1 MMQTLIVCEKPDAAA
16 RVARALDED
25 GDPRRIETQGVPVY
39 ESRNRHET
47 IIVCSALGHLYAV
60 DSKTHTSRRYYP
72 VWDFEWKPKHLI
84 DKKSA
89 RLGRWIQII
98 SSLAEKADRYINACD
113 YDVEGSLIGH
123 TILRYACRGADS
135 KAQRMKF
142 STMTEKELKSAYKT
156 LAPQLDIQLVEA
168 GRTRHE
174 LDWLYGI
181 NLSRLLT
188 ESALKQNRGY
198 STLSTGR
205 VQGPTLK
212 FVVDKE
218 EEIQCFTPTPFWTID
233 ATLTQN
239 GQEYTLEYEKEKIS
253 TLAEAELVVRD
264 CKNCILEVESTESRN
279 IQQSPPYPFDLSTLQ
294 SEAYRH
300 FGYTPSRTLALA
312 EKLYLEAL
320 ISYPRTSSQKLPPD
334 IGYSEILHGIASMAQ
349 YRTLA
354 TKLTLQNSLHPNQGP
369 KDDPAHPAVYPTG
382 ESPKRALIQPEANLL
397 NLIIKRFMS
406 AFAEPSLR
414 ESSKLTLKKDP
425 HRFFLRGTRLLRE
438 GWIQFYRPY
447 ASDESQNLPDLKVGD
462 KTPITKIQAT
472 PKFTEPPPRYNPSS
486 LLRKMEEENIGTKAT
501 RAEIIEI
508 LYRRSYIKNI
518 RIEATPLALKLIN
531 LLNKYC
537 PLIIDPAFTANLET
551 AMDNIQTLQITR
563 SHVIAETL
571 DHLRPIML
579 DLIAR
584 EEEIGSQ
591 LAEAVVSQRIA
602 RLTFD
607 YPCPQ
612 CGSKLKIIRSR
623 TSGKRFIGCTGYQ
636 NGCRFTLP
644 LPQFGNLSITQTNCK
659 ICGFQLVQARTKG
672 RRPMTSCAR
681 CYSNKTRA
689 NATEFPTAA
698 APSAAQQAT
707 DKLVEA
713 TSLVKDQ

>member
-1 MMQTLIVCEKPDAAA
+1 MQTLIVCEKPDAAA

-25 GDPRRIETQGVPVY
+25 GEPRRTETQGVPVY

-47 IIVCSALGHLYAV
+47 ILVCSAIGHLYAV
-60 DSKTHTSRRYYP
+60 DSKTRTSRRYYP
-72 VWDFEWKPKHLI
+72 VWDFDWKPKHLI

-89 RLGRWIQII
+89 RLARWIQVI
-98 SSLAEKADRYINACD
+98 SSLANKADRFINACD
-113 YDVEGSLIGH
+113 YDVEGSLIGY
-123 TILRYACRGADS
+123 TILRYACHGADS

-142 STMTEKELKSAYKT
+142 STMTEKELRSAYKT
-156 LAPQLDIQLVEA
+156 LAPHLDMPLVEA

-198 STLSTGR
+198 SILSTGR

-212 FVVDKE
+212 FVVDRE
-218 EEIQCFTPTPFWTID
+218 EEIQSFTPTPFWTVD
-233 ATLTQN
+233 ATVARD
-239 GQEYTLEYEKEKIS
+239 GQTYTLEYEKEKIP
-253 TLAEAELVVRD
+253 TITEAEQVVRD
-264 CKNCILEVESTESRN
+264 GKNAVLEVESADSRN
-279 IQQSPPYPFDLSTLQ
+279 IQQSPPYPFDLSNLQ
-294 SEAYRH
+294 SEAFRH
-300 FGYTPSRTLALA
+300 FGYTPSRTVAIA
-312 EKLYLEAL
+312 EKLYLGAL

-334 IGYSEILHGIASMAQ
+334 IGYSEILRGIANMPQ
-349 YRTLA
+349 YRYLA
-354 TKLTLQNSLHPNQGP
+354 SKLTLNNSLRPNQGP
-369 KDDPAHPAVYPTG
+369 KEDPAHPAVYPTG
-382 ESPKRALIQPEANLL
+382 EPPKQVLIQPEANLL
-397 NLIIKRFMS
+397 DLIIRRFMS
-406 AFAEPSLR
+406 SFAEPSLR
-414 ESSKLTLKKDP
+414 ESSKLTLKNEP
-425 HRFFLRGTRLLRE
+425 HRFFLRGTHLLRE
-438 GWIQFYRPY
+438 GWIQFYKPY
-447 ASDESQNLPDLKVGD
+447 ASDESQKLPNLKVGD
-462 KTPITKIQAT
+462 KTPITNIQAT
-472 PKFTEPPPRYNPSS
+472 QKFTEPPPRYNPSS

-518 RIEATPLALKLIN
+518 RIEATPLALKIIK

-537 PLIIDPAFTANLET
+537 PLIIDPAFTARLESS
-551 AMDNIQTLQITR
+551 MDSIQTLQTTR
-563 SHVIAETL
+563 NHVIAETL

-579 DLIAR
+579 GLIAR
-584 EEEIGSQ
+584 EDEIGSQ
-591 LAEAVVSQRIA
+591 LAEVVVSQRIA

-623 TSGKRFIGCTGYQ
+623 TSGKRFIGCTGYEK
-636 NGCRFTLP
+636 GCRFTLP

-659 ICGFQLVQARTKG
+659 ICGFQLVQARTKS

-689 NATEFPTAA
+689 NATESPTAA
-698 APSAAQQAT
+698 APSTAQQAT
-707 DKLVEA
+707 DNLVEA

>member
-1 MMQTLIVCEKPDAAA
+1 MQTLIVCEKPDAAA

-25 GDPRRIETQGVPVY
+25 GEPRRTETQGVPVY

-47 IIVCSALGHLYAV
+47 ILVCSAIGHLYAV
-60 DSKTHTSRRYYP
+60 DSKTRTIRRYYP

-89 RLGRWIQII
+89 RLARWIQVI
-98 SSLAEKADRYINACD
+98 SSLANKADRYINACD
-113 YDVEGSLIGH
+113 YDVEGSLIGY
-123 TILRYACRGADS
+123 TILRYACQGADS

-142 STMTEKELKSAYKT
+142 STMTEKELRSAYKT
-156 LAPQLDIQLVEA
+156 LAPHLDIELVEA

-188 ESALKQNRGY
+188 ESSLKQNRGY

-212 FVVDKE
+212 FVVDRE

-279 IQQSPPYPFDLSTLQ
+279 IQQSPPYPFDLSNLQ
-294 SEAYRH
+294 SEAFRH
-300 FGYTPSRTLALA
+300 FGYTPSRTVAIA
-312 EKLYLEAL
+312 EKLYLGTL

-334 IGYSEILHGIASMAQ
+334 IGYSEIIRGIANMPQ
-349 YRTLA
+349 YKYLA
-354 TKLTLQNSLHPNQGP
+354 SKLTLNNSLRPNQGP
-369 KDDPAHPAVYPTG
+369 KEDPAHPAVYPTG
-382 ESPKRALIQPEANLL
+382 EPPKQVLIQPEANLL
-397 NLIIKRFMS
+397 DLIIRRFMS
-406 AFAEPSLR
+406 SFAEPSLR
-414 ESSKLTLKKDP
+414 ESSKLTLKKEP
-425 HRFFLRGTRLLRE
+425 HRFFLRGTHLLRE
-438 GWIQFYRPY
+438 GWIQFYKPY
-447 ASDESQNLPDLKVGD
+447 ASDESQTLPNLKVGD
-462 KTPITKIQAT
+462 KTPITNIQAT
-472 PKFTEPPPRYNPSS
+472 QKFTEPPPRYNPSS
-486 LLRKMEEENIGTKAT
+486 LLRRMEEENIGTKAT

-508 LYRRSYIKNI
+508 LYRRGYIKNI
-518 RIEATPLALKLIN
+518 RIEATPLALKIVN

-537 PLIIDPAFTANLET
+537 PLIIDPAFTARLET
-551 AMDNIQTLQITR
+551 LMDNIQTLQTTR
-563 SHVIAETL
+563 GQVIAETL

-579 DLIAR
+579 GLIAR
-584 EEEIGSQ
+584 EDEIGSQ
-591 LAEAVVSQRIA
+591 LAEVVVSQRTA
-602 RLTFD
+602 GLTFD

-612 CGSKLKIIRSR
+612 CGSRLKIIRSR
-623 TSGKRFIGCTGYQ
+623 TSGKRFIGCTGYEK
-636 NGCRFTLP
+636 GCRFTLP
-644 LPQFGNLSITQTNCK
+644 LPQFGTLSITQTNCK

-672 RRPMTSCAR
+672 RRSMTSCAR

-689 NATEFPTAA
+689 NAAESPTR
-698 APSAAQQAT
+698 APPSTAQ
-707 DKLVEA
+707 
-713 TSLVKDQ
+713 